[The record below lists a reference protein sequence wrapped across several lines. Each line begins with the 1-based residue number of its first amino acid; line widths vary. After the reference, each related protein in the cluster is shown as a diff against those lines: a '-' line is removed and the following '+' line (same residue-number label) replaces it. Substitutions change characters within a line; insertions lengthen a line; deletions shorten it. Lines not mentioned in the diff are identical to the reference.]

1 MLTSKL
7 GNDILFM
14 TSILGKEV
22 SMEKEK
28 ILESSRLEN
37 KGKDMYALEVEAKAC
52 KVASVTMLLMAFVYY
67 SYELF
72 TGKGSNPAFY
82 SLITVFNCVLYG
94 YKAIKIEKN
103 RKLSIFTS
111 VIWGLLTIMLMLSYF
126 GII

>member
-1 MLTSKL
+1 
-7 GNDILFM
+7 
-14 TSILGKEV
+14 
-22 SMEKEK
+22 MEKEK

-52 KVASVTMLLMAFVYY
+52 KIASITMLLMAFVYY

-111 VIWGLLTIMLMLSYF
+111 VVWGLLTIMLVLAYF